1 LFIAD
6 DDAGGFT
13 EGEEGCF
20 RVDAV
25 ENKSGVVNRVRPL
38 LMRMIL
44 LVVRSQFAFYHHSL
58 RANLLSTEA
67 GHGCRA
73 TPETRMMTTSVT
85 RDQFEITENTITHK
99 PTGTSFTRRPKD
111 WLSGTLK
118 QSRQDKKPPSGGE
131 YDLQEVKRMIRQ
143 LAEEQSLLG
152 E

>member
-1 LFIAD
+1 
-6 DDAGGFT
+6 
-13 EGEEGCF
+13 
-20 RVDAV
+20 
-25 ENKSGVVNRVRPL
+25 
-38 LMRMIL
+38 MIL
-44 LVVRSQFAFYHHSL
+44 LAICSPQFAGARLFYHHSL

-73 TPETRMMTTSVT
+73 TLETRMMTTSVT

-99 PTGTSFTRRPKD
+99 PTGTSSVVKD

-118 QSRQDKKPPSGGE
+118 QPRQDKKPPSGGE

-143 LAEEQSLLG
+143 LAEERSLLG